1 MSQRATTQDG
11 SEQELRMVDTE
22 WFNELM
28 TGIYGPRKGGAR
40 IIIDAE
46 NAATG
51 AGKTG
56 LAVHLAETLSHIF
69 GYEMSADDMTLSG
82 AHYLQRWQEH
92 PGREQPSVLI
102 LDELAGAG
110 AGHSRRGMSKQNVQ
124 LGKSWQLMRKK
135 RVVTIVTLPHW
146 RKADKD
152 LRQQADYRLW
162 CREEPIGTFK
172 PYRITT
178 GFEDGQIKTR
188 GYDDISRI
196 SFPNLDGKGD
206 RLFRIVD
213 KKKDEL
219 LASGTLDADELGEEN
234 EEQEDPEQI
243 RRRMYMERAQRL
255 RCEGYT
261 VDDIA
266 NDNVPDE
273 DEVPY
278 KQWWISNHTE
288 NPNT

>member
-11 SEQELRMVDTE
+11 SEQEPRMVDTE

-69 GYEMSADDMTLSG
+69 GYEMSGDDMTLSG

-196 SFPNLDGKGD
+196 SFPNLDAKDD

-219 LASGTLDADELGEEN
+219 LASGTLDADEVGGPDGEEVDI
-234 EEQEDPEQI
+234 EA
-243 RRRMYMERAQRL
+243 MERGHQQELAQVMREPAKSI
-255 RCEGYT
+255 RE
-261 VDDIA
+261 VADDDRVEYKKTWVEENTETPTD
-266 NDNVPDE
+266 ND
-273 DEVPY
+273 
-278 KQWWISNHTE
+278 
-288 NPNT
+288 